1 MRSLLIILMLVFSM
15 PILAKGGKT
24 VETIGSREAS
34 RGGTLNLNLE
44 SEPETINPITF
55 ADGYAGQIEQWVME
69 SLLMYNPRTGNLVP
83 ALAERYEVSKDG
95 LTFTFHLR
103 KNIQFSDGQPITSV
117 DVRFSFECYADPK
130 YKAPHRRIYVE
141 DVARIETPDAQTVK
155 IVMKRKYFKNLEVL
169 GGVLKILPKHIYE
182 DPTKPLSKTMIG
194 SGPYKIGTYDHGKSL
209 ELVRNDRWWG
219 FKTPTSETANQGKFD
234 RIAYRFVNDEN
245 LRFEMLKKG
254 QIDMLDRI
262 EPDTFV
268 QKATGEPFD
277 SKIIKHKEENQDPN
291 YKLFNFIAWNF
302 RNPLFKD
309 RNVRVA
315 LAELMNRPLMNEK
328 FRFNLSDLAAGPSWH
343 NERVIDPKV
352 KPLPFDPQHASE
364 LLKKAGWEDKE
375 KKGVLQKEID
385 GKKVEFRFTLVYAKK
400 ELEKYFTLYKED
412 LKNAGIDLQIQFV
425 EWHEFVKLLNEQK
438 FDSVALA
445 WSLGSLEPD
454 LKQLFHSESMAA
466 GGSNF
471 GGYSNPEVDKL
482 LDKVRI
488 EMDYKKRKPIWQ
500 KIYRLIAEDAPYA
513 FMFSTKYDLYLAWNT
528 IAMTKGTLKY
538 DRGVRWWWSMQK

>member
-1 MRSLLIILMLVFSM
+1 MSVLTFIALLSISSF
-15 PILAKGGKT
+15 AKGSKNPNA
-24 VETIGSREAS
+24 IGSKEAS
-34 RGGTLNLNLE
+34 RGGTLNLSLE

-69 SLLMYNPRTGNLVP
+69 PLLVFNPNTGELIP
-83 ALAERYEVSKDG
+83 ALADRYEISKDG
-95 LTFTFHLR
+95 LTYTFHLR
-103 KNIQFSDGQPITSV
+103 KDIQFSDGQPITSA

-130 YKAPHRRIYVE
+130 YKAPHRRVYVE
-141 DVARIETPDAQTVK
+141 DLARVETPDAQTVRV
-155 IVMKRKYFKNLEVL
+155 VMKRKHYKNLEVL
-169 GGVLKILPKHIYE
+169 GNLLKVLPKHVYE

-194 SGPYKIGTYDHGKSL
+194 SGPYKIGNYEHGKSI

-219 FKTPTSETANQGKFD
+219 FKAATPETANQGKFD
-234 RIAYRFVNDEN
+234 RIVYRFVNDEN
-245 LRFEMLKKG
+245 LRFELLKKAE
-254 QIDMLDRI
+254 IDVLDRL

-268 QKATGEPFD
+268 QKATGEPFGT
-277 SKIIKHKEENQDPN
+277 KIIKHQEQNQDPDN
-291 YKLFNFIAWNF
+291 KLFNFVAWNL

-309 RNVRVA
+309 REVRIA
-315 LAELMNRPLMNEK
+315 LAELMNRQMMNEK

-352 KPLPFDPQHASE
+352 KPRPFDPTHAAE
-364 LLKKAGWEDKE
+364 LLKKAGWQDKE

-385 GKKVEFRFTLVYAKK
+385 GKPVEFHFTLMYAKRD
-400 ELEKYFTLYKED
+400 LEKYFTVYKED
-412 LKNAGIDLQIQFV
+412 LKKAGVDMDLKFV

-454 LKQLFHSESMAA
+454 LKQLFHSESMAP

-482 LDKVRI
+482 LDTVRV
-488 EMDYKKRKPIWQ
+488 EMNFRKRKPLWQ
-500 KIYRLIAEDAPYA
+500 KIDRIIADDAPYA
-513 FMFSTKYDLYLAWNT
+513 FMFATKYDLYLAWNT
-528 IAMTKGTLKY
+528 IGMTKGTLKY
-538 DRGVRWWWSMQK
+538 DRGQRWWWRIEK